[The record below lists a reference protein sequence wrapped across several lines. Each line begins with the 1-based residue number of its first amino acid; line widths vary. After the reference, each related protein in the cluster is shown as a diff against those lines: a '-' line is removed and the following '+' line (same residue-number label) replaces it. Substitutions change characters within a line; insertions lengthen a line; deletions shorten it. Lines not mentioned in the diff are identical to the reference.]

1 MGEEI
6 EVFVGSGNVFADL
19 GLSNPEER
27 QLKAHL
33 SIAIEDAIKRER
45 LTRKQAAQKMGLT
58 PDDLA
63 KVIEGQL
70 SEFSVGQLITI
81 LNCLGREV
89 ELSATVRER
98 VPETKKRKQKEE
110 REAVAV

>member
-1 MGEEI
+1 MGKES

-19 GLSNPEER
+19 GLPNPEER

-33 SIAIEDAIKRER
+33 SIAIEDVIKRER
-45 LTRKQAAQKMGLT
+45 LTCKRAAQKMDLT
-58 PDDLA
+58 PEDLT
-63 KVIEGQL
+63 KIIEGQL
-70 SEFSVGQLITI
+70 SEFSVGQLITV

-98 VPETKKRKQKEE
+98 VPEAQEPAQE
-110 REAVAV
+110 NMREAVAA